1 MSYHTYL
8 YTWKGKENYSGG
20 GEEGEGEWRR
30 GRRRV
35 EEGEKESGGGERE
48 GEGERRRGR
57 WRVESGSREKLSGV
71 KRGRGN
77 RRVEEREEK
86 IIGDR

>member
-1 MSYHTYL
+1 M
-8 YTWKGKENYSGG
+8 
-20 GEEGEGEWRR
+20 EE
-30 GRRRV
+30 
-35 EEGEKESGGGERE
+35 GERE

>member
-1 MSYHTYL
+1 MEEEE
-8 YTWKGKENYSGG
+8 KESGG
-20 GEEGEGEWRR
+20 GGKGKWR
-30 GRRRV
+30 
-35 EEGEKESGGGERE
+35 GGGERE